1 MNFCNKEIIEKI
13 ESFIDE
19 HKLQIVYELMELV
32 KIPSIRGTASELAPF
47 GEDCKRVIETV
58 EKTL

>member
-19 HKLQIVYELMELV
+19 HKLQIVYELMEV
-32 KIPSIRGTASELAPF
+32 RFYRYIP
-47 GEDCKRVIETV
+47 
-58 EKTL
+58 